1 MKNQDRHAGF
11 AIVELLMVVGVLA
24 AAGLTAWWVYNR
36 QPNVI
41 KNTAATTASS
51 SKPSTANT
59 HNSAATPA
67 VSTATVATNV
77 STAPQIKS
85 ASDLNSALQ
94 TLNQNDPS
102 AQSNGD
108 TTQLSSSASGF

>member
-1 MKNQDRHAGF
+1 MKTKNRQAGF
-11 AIVELLMVVGVLA
+11 AIIELLMVVGVLA

-41 KNTAATTASS
+41 KNTASSSHPATTSTASS
-51 SKPSTANT
+51 S
-59 HNSAATPA
+59 AAPT

-77 STAPQIKS
+77 STAPEVKS
-85 ASDLNSALQ
+85 ASDLTSALQ

-102 AQSNGD
+102 TQNSSD
-108 TTQLSSSASGF
+108 TTQLNNSASGF